1 MSFRTTTSPVD
12 RQGNVFSY
20 PPLGGYFFFPREKNR
35 FFRFFP
41 SQGKKGNPRFFLKGN
56 RGKCPFFSL
65 TGKGKILVI
74 FPYFLPTSPSSIQK
88 PPCSF
93 NRFLTVLSV
102 NAPCTRPERSL

>member
-41 SQGKKGNPRFFLKGN
+41 HRERREIPVFFSRETEGNVRFFLS
-56 RGKCPFFSL
+56 RGKEKFSLFSL
-65 TGKGKILVI
+65 TSCR
-74 FPYFLPTSPSSIQK
+74 LPPRQSKS
-88 PPCSF
+88 
-93 NRFLTVLSV
+93 RHALS
-102 NAPCTRPERSL
+102 TGS